1 VKDVELGRNALA
13 VRSGKGDKDRRTMLP
28 RFVRPD
34 LRQHLELACRRHE
47 RDLEGGAG
55 FVELPAGLAR
65 KLHSVVR
72 EWPWQW
78 VFPVTRTYR
87 DRVTGER
94 RRHHLHGTVVQN
106 AVPRAVLAAG
116 IRKHATC
123 HTFRHSFAT
132 HLLEDGTDIRT
143 LQELLGHSDV
153 KTTEIYTHVLNR
165 GPSGVQ
171 SPVDRLLG
179 E

>member
-1 VKDVELGRNALA
+1 VQ
-13 VRSGKGDKDRRTMLP
+13 
-28 RFVRPD
+28 PD
-34 LRQHLELACRRHE
+34 LREHPELARRQHE
-47 RDLEGGAG
+47 RDLLTGAG
-55 FVELPAGLAR
+55 YVELPGGLAR
-65 KLHSVVR
+65 KLPSAAR
-72 EWPWQW
+72 EWPWPW
-78 VFPVTRTYR
+78 AFPATRAHR

-94 RRHHLHGTVVQN
+94 RRHHLLETVVQK
-106 AVPRAVLAAG
+106 AVRQAVLASG
-116 IRKHATC
+116 IPKRATC

-143 LQELLGHSDV
+143 LQELPGHSDV